1 MGKTGD
7 STLYSGRY
15 LRLQERRG
23 WEFIER
29 NHGVV
34 VLIAWTPAREL
45 LLVEQYRIPIEQRTI
60 ELPAGLVGDID
71 GQSDESLLEA
81 AAREL
86 IEETGWRARSL
97 RETMRCP
104 TSAGL
109 SNEQVSFIFA
119 DDLEAV
125 GPGGGDDSEDITVH
139 RIPAAAIDGWLL
151 DRYRAGF
158 AIDPKI
164 FTALY
169 WSSNRREQPS
179 TDRDT
184 HGQQ

>member
-1 MGKTGD
+1 MGENTE
-7 STLYSGRY
+7 SNLYSGRY

-29 NHGVV
+29 HHAVA
-34 VLIAWTPAREL
+34 VLIAWTPADEL

-71 GQSDESLLEA
+71 GKSDESLLEA

-86 IEETGWRARSL
+86 VEETGWRAGRLS
-97 RETMRCP
+97 EMMRCP

-109 SNEQVSFIFA
+109 SSEQVSFIFA
-119 DDLEAV
+119 QDLEAV
-125 GPGGGDDSEDITVH
+125 GPGGGDDSEDIIVH
-139 RIPAAAIDGWLL
+139 RIPAAAVDGWLL
-151 DRYRAGF
+151 DRYLAGF

-164 FTALY
+164 YAALY
-169 WSSNRREQPS
+169 WSSKRREPPS
-179 TDRDT
+179 AERNTN
-184 HGQQ
+184 GQQ